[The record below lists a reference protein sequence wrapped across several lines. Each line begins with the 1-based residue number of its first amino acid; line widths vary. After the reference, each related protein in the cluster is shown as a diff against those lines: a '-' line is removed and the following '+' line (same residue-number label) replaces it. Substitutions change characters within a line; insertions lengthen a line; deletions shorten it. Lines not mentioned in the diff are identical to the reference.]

1 MRNVTEPEI
10 SAKLRKWRNKYD
22 DAKSKYSDKLSLM
35 QKYEGFYNGTRQVNG
50 NPNKGNRTPSEVAIN
65 VRNIDFELI
74 ESQVDTS
81 IPMPKIKAIHAED
94 VERAKIIEKFLI
106 NEINQLDLKTLND
119 LQERTTPVQG
129 AAFSMIEWDNTKGY
143 HCCVGDLSV
152 TDIHPRQVIPQ
163 PGVLD
168 IDKMD
173 YIFIRTTA
181 TKDYVKRRWDKDVST
196 EEETDIDIRNDVS
209 AEDVVTI
216 ITAFYRNK
224 DNGIGLYRWCGDI
237 ELEDLEDYESRHIKV
252 CSKCGT
258 PDKGEKECPV
268 CGSKKFVDKVEENET
283 ITLYDYAMDE
293 FGNQVEVSSEIE
305 LPHYKPSL
313 FPLVIRKNISK
324 DREFLGYSDV
334 AVIEDQQDAIKKLG
348 SKINEKLLLA
358 GSVMTLPEGV
368 QFEKNDKEFKIIRL
382 QNAQQSSQINVI
394 TCQADVSKDMAYLEQ
409 NYSWA
414 KSALGITDA
423 FQGKYD
429 ASARSGTAKQ
439 YSINQAA
446 GRLESKRTLK
456 NRFYAKLYE
465 LMFKYALAYADQP
478 VPINGIDKDGNQEF
492 SHFDKRDFVKQD
504 SAGEWYWN
512 DEFIFDIDPT
522 STLLTNREAMWNQM
536 QMQLQSGAFG
546 AIGDIKTMY
555 RYWKA
560 MELHGYPNAGEILA
574 DIERDLAEARQ
585 TAEMQSQA
593 QMPMQ
598 MPQMNEGDMQNEMSF
613 M

>member
-1 MRNVTEPEI
+1 MRNLTEPEV
-10 SAKLRKWRNKYD
+10 SAKLKKWKIKYD
-22 DAKSKYSDKLSLM
+22 DAKTKYSDNLNLM
-35 QKYEGFYNGTRQVNG
+35 QKYEGFYNGVRTVNG
-50 NPNKGNRTPSEVAIN
+50 NPNKGNKTPSEVSIN
-65 VRNIDFELI
+65 VRNIDFELV

-81 IPMPKIKAIHAED
+81 IPMPKIKAIHEED
-94 VERAKIIEKFLI
+94 VEKAKIIEKYLI
-106 NEINQLDLKTLND
+106 NQINSLDLKTLND
-119 LQERTTPVQG
+119 LQERTTPIQG
-129 AAFSMIEWDNTKGY
+129 ACFSMIEWDNTKGY
-143 HCCVGDLSV
+143 HCCVGDLAV

-163 PGVLD
+163 PGLID

-181 TKDYVKRRWDKDVST
+181 TKEYVKRRWGKDVST
-196 EEETDIDIRNDVS
+196 EEETDKDIRGEVS
-209 AEDVVTI
+209 TDDIVTVV
-216 ITAFYRNK
+216 TAFYRNE
-224 DNGIGLYRWCGDI
+224 DNGIGLYRWCGDV
-237 ELEDLEDYESRHIKV
+237 ELEDLEDYEARHIKV

-258 PDKGEKECPV
+258 EETNEKVCPV
-268 CGSKKFVDKVEENET
+268 CGGKKFVDKVVENDT
-283 ITLYDYAMDE
+283 ITLYDYAVDE
-293 FGNQVEVSSEIE
+293 YGNQIEVSTEIE
-305 LPHYKPSL
+305 LPYYKPSQ

-324 DREFLGYSDV
+324 DKEFLGCSDV
-334 AVIEDQQDAIKKLG
+334 AVIEDQQDVIKKLG

-382 QNAQQSSQINVI
+382 SNPQQQSMINVI

-429 ASARSGTAKQ
+429 ASARSGKAKQ
-439 YSINQAA
+439 YSINQTA
-446 GRLESKRTLK
+446 GRLESKRVLK

-478 VPINGIDKDGNQEF
+478 VPVNGTDKDGNPEF
-492 SHFDKRDFVKQD
+492 SHFDKRDFLKQD
-504 SAGEWYWN
+504 ANGEWYWN

-546 AIGDIKTMY
+546 TIGDIKTMY

-560 MELHGYPNAGEILA
+560 MELHGYPNAGELLA
-574 DIERDLAEARQ
+574 DIEKDLVEQ
-585 TAEMQSQA
+585 KQMA
-593 QMPMQ
+593 QMQQQ
-598 MPQMNEGDMQNEMSF
+598 MPINKGENRNEMPL